1 MIYDPNYKDQVFWET
16 NDFSMDIIL
25 SKLKSEITNYKYK
38 KKLPVSRFSKFFLIG
53 FGVYTVLVFASLFGS
68 FIVTRSKLFM
78 MAAGLCFLFFWGG
91 WLCLYIAVLS
101 SVLSKRCTLPIEATC
116 IGYSLASGGNNNNSG
131 GGISLCPVFEYE
143 YGGAKITAF
152 DGVYDNVNKKPSIG
166 AKGTIFINPE
176 EPDEI
181 VWTKKNKIVP
191 FMILAFLFAVVL
203 SMAIFWVVINDENF
217 MNEALNK
224 AELAASSMA
233 GFANFYFFK

>member
-16 NDFSMDIIL
+16 NDFSMDTII
-25 SKLKSEITNYKYK
+25 SKLKSEIANHKYK
-38 KKLPVSRFSKFFLIG
+38 TKRPASRFSKFFLIG
-53 FGVYTVLVFASLFGS
+53 FGVYSVLVFASLFGS
-68 FIVTRSKLFM
+68 FIVTRSTLFM
-78 MAAGLCFLFFWGG
+78 MVAGLCFLFFWGG
-91 WLCLYIAVLS
+91 WLCLYIAVLY

-116 IGYSLASGGNNNNSG
+116 IGYSLSSNENSG
-131 GGISLCPVFEYE
+131 NGGGLSLCPVFEYE

-233 GFANFYFFK
+233 GFANFYFF